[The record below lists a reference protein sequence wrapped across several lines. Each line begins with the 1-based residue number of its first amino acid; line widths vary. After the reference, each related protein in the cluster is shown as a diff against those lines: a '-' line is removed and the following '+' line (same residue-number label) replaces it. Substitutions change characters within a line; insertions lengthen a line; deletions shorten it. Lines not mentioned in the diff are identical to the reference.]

1 MFEVHNPRT
10 CLLLAAMT
18 ISLVALW
25 PLSAAV
31 AQDKADSADNAATAQ
46 STTQTDDTQ
55 QAAPAQSAQ
64 STESTQPSE
73 SAAPG
78 EQAPPPSQSPD
89 QSYRR
94 GYRGERPEGG
104 FSPWMRGS
112 GGFGPDRGER
122 PPGSEGGSEGEHGQ
136 PDDGLVSVAFNNAE
150 LRQIAQFY
158 MQQLKKPVIPEES
171 IQGVRITI
179 LSDQRMPLR
188 DALQLIGTALRQ
200 KGVMIVESPKQIEFL
215 PIAMAMK
222 VNRQVIGPEK
232 SVADLEDQSQI
243 VDKVFE
249 LKHYRA
255 DRLKDIILPML
266 PDYAAVMADP
276 NINRLTVT
284 DAAANLLRI
293 EQLVKELDVPSST
306 PTIDH
311 IFQIKDGDASEIV
324 SMLRVILAGTL
335 DAETGKAFLS
345 QPDSSGKSSSS
356 RSSSRDSG
364 RDRGGAGGF
373 PFPGMPQQP
382 TPAPSSSSSSQ
393 AATSTILVE
402 PSKSPI
408 LLHADIARNWIIA
421 VASPSAMELIQ
432 KWVEQLDK
440 PKTTDEPYALF
451 DIQHAD
457 MDELGNQLTATIES
471 IPDADV
477 RNSVRIIPFTKSR
490 QIMVYGSQRGRQLVQ
505 ELLKQLDVETSQ
517 YRIIKEISLKYA
529 DAESVAGQ
537 INDLFA
543 ESSSSNFPFFFG
555 GRNQRSSTEEE
566 VKVTYDTT
574 RNSITVM
581 TDPNRMAQ
589 IEKVI
594 AEQWDRPLDLE
605 EVQPKVYYL
614 RYTDP
619 VQVQTLLENM
629 FSKSQT
635 TSSGSWWNPTT
646 TTTNAVGRLFGQFS
660 FEALSGTNTLIVSST
675 SKDNYKVID
684 GLLAQID
691 QPQEAGLPL
700 IIELKHA
707 NAEEVAEQL
716 NATFSEPGTTAQVTR
731 AARGLSSTLSSATSS
746 SNSSSSSS
754 SSNNSNSN
762 NDDSST
768 DSSMMSFWWAESRT
782 STDEQPISNLIGK
795 PRFVPV
801 NRRNALMI
809 LAPMAYSEPLAALV
823 ADMDKPGSQVLIQA
837 IITEV
842 QHDDESTLGM
852 RLASD
857 PSILSDSRLSDQAI
871 GATIGG
877 TATATRSF
885 AEYFT
890 GSGVLNA
897 NVNLNMLVQLLIRKV
912 NMKVLNEPRIY
923 TSDNQEAY
931 FFDGQRVPTVTNDQT
946 NTANTNNVVR
956 SFEYQNIGT
965 LLQVRP
971 HITQEGDVDLEVN
984 LELSS
989 VVAGESVFGNFIF
1002 NSRQTSTH
1010 VTLKDGQTVVISGI
1024 ITKEDSTDVRKLPI
1038 LGDIPLLGTLFRST
1052 EKSLNN
1058 REVVAFI
1065 TPRIINTTD
1074 SAADEL
1080 SQQNEQ
1086 WLQRLRDAMG
1096 SKDEKS
1102 SQPDEA
1108 IAPMPEQESTPGQT
1122 PADEPAAEGVDTET
1136 ETAPSP

>member
-1 MFEVHNPRT
+1 MYEVHEHRT
-10 CLLLAAMT
+10 CLLLAALT
-18 ISLVALW
+18 ISLAVMW
-25 PLSAAV
+25 PICAAV
-31 AQDKADSADNAATAQ
+31 AQENSDVADSATAESSDSGATTEQATAAE
-46 STTQTDDTQ
+46 TG
-55 QAAPAQSAQ
+55 
-64 STESTQPSE
+64 E
-73 SAAPG
+73 SASPT
-78 EQAPPPSQSPD
+78 EQSPPQSPD

-94 GYRGERPEGG
+94 EFRGERPEGG
-104 FSPWMRGS
+104 FGSWRGRDGGGPERGPSS
-112 GGFGPDRGER
+112 GG
-122 PPGSEGGSEGEHGQ
+122 GGEGEPGQ
-136 PDDGLVSVAFNNAE
+136 PDDGLVSVSFNNAE

-179 LSDQRMPLR
+179 LSDQRLPLR

-200 KGVMIVESPKQIEFL
+200 KGVMIVESPRQIEFL

-222 VNRQVIGPEK
+222 VNRRVIGPEQ

-249 LKHYRA
+249 LQHYRA

-284 DAAANLLRI
+284 EAAANLLRI
-293 EQLVKELDVPSST
+293 EQLVKELDVPAST

-311 IFQIKDGDASEIV
+311 IFQIKEGDASEIV

-335 DAETGKAFLS
+335 DAETGRAFLS
-345 QPDSSGKSSSS
+345 QPDSSGRSTSG

-364 RDRGGAGGF
+364 RDRGNSGM
-373 PFPGMPQQP
+373 PFPGMQQP
-382 TPAPSSSSSSQ
+382 PSPTPSSGSS
-393 AATSTILVE
+393 AAAASTTILVE

-408 LLHADIARNWIIA
+408 LLHADIGRNWIIA

-432 KWVEQLDK
+432 KWIEQLDQ
-440 PKTTDEPYALF
+440 PKTTEEPYALF
-451 DIQHAD
+451 DVQHAD

-505 ELLKQLDVETSQ
+505 DLLKQLDVETSQ
-517 YRIIKEISLKYA
+517 YRIIKEISLQYA
-529 DAESVAGQ
+529 EAESVAEQ

-543 ESSSSNFPFFFG
+543 EGGGSDFPFFFG
-555 GRNQRSSTEEE
+555 GRNQRQTEQD
-566 VKVTYDTT
+566 VKVTYDMT

-581 TDPNRMAQ
+581 TDPNRMLQ

-629 FSKSQT
+629 FSKSQS

-675 SKDNYKVID
+675 SKANYKVID
-684 GLLAQID
+684 ELLTRID
-691 QPQEAGLPL
+691 TPQEAGLPL

-731 AARGLSSTLSSATSS
+731 AARGLSSSVTSATSNSDSTS
-746 SNSSSSSS
+746 SG
-754 SSNNSNSN
+754 NNN
-762 NDDSST
+762 NNNNQGDSDQT

-809 LAPMAYSEPLAALV
+809 LAPMAYSEPLSALV
-823 ADMDKPGSQVLIQA
+823 TDMDKPGSQVLIQA

-871 GATIGG
+871 GATIGNTTTG
-877 TATATRSF
+877 TRTFSD
-885 AEYFT
+885 YFT
-890 GSGVLNA
+890 GSSVINA
-897 NVNLNMLVQLLIRKV
+897 DVNLNMLIQLLIRKV
-912 NMKVLNEPRIY
+912 NMKILNEPRIY

-931 FFDGQRVPTVTNDQT
+931 FFDGQRVPTVVGDQSS
-946 NTANTNNVVR
+946 NLNNNNIVR
-956 SFEYQNIGT
+956 SFEYKNIGT

-989 VVAGESVFGNFIF
+989 VVTGETVFGNFIF

-1024 ITKEDSTDVRKLPI
+1024 ITKEDSTDIRKLPI
-1038 LGDIPLLGTLFRST
+1038 LGDIPGLGVLFRST
-1052 EKSLNN
+1052 EKTLNN

-1065 TPRIINTTD
+1065 TPHIINTTD
-1074 SAADEL
+1074 QKADDL

-1086 WLQRLRDAMG
+1086 WLQRLRDAMRG
-1096 SKDEKS
+1096 KDENADQGKPTLEAPK
-1102 SQPDEA
+1102 PDD
-1108 IAPMPEQESTPGQT
+1108 QT
-1122 PADEPAAEGVDTET
+1122 QADEPSTAEPPPVEQTPTDEP
-1136 ETAPSP
+1136 APPPEAVGQPAS